1 MRFACDGAVGLW
13 HLCVGLPAVQDVL
26 QTSDPFPPFFFLLRT
41 CIAPDVLSIPLTAF
55 LLPLLQP
62 SFRPFAST
70 SLSALC
76 VTPFVS
82 FHAGQIALERASS
95 SRQAVLVM
103 GSLAEQYGY
112 DDSAESLIVTD
123 KDEAFIFQIM
133 PDDTATSALWVAQ
146 RVPDNHVG
154 VVTNG
159 LTVREVDFE
168 DGSAF
173 LSSSNL
179 RPIAK
184 AKGWWIE
191 GTPFDFTRIFGAAG
205 MGSQYGV
212 GRRMWSAY
220 RLLAPNQEFP
230 SHYNDFINDAPYP
243 ATAMTTKKV
252 GLQDVMRVMRD
263 YYQNTSFDMTQG
275 MAAGPFGTPDR
286 WGKGPGEKDVN
297 GTWERTIAI
306 YRSIV
311 TLVLESRSWLPDPVG
326 GTLWFAPHAAHTS
339 TYAPFPCGMDAI
351 PDSYGNASG
360 WGAINRGVAAWA
372 NRYVFNMAQLRFSD
386 AIVDV
391 AAARST
397 LDNASLALQAASDK
411 AYVAAPSTATM
422 VAVSKAFAAN
432 ADGIVAA
439 WWKLADEIVVKYAD
453 GGGHRGYPAWWLASK
468 DVGYTTPL

>member
-1 MRFACDGAVGLW
+1 MGLW

-252 GLQDVMRVMRD
+252 GLQDVMRVMR
-263 YYQNTSFDMTQG
+263 
-275 MAAGPFGTPDR
+275 
-286 WGKGPGEKDVN
+286 
-297 GTWERTIAI
+297 
-306 YRSIV
+306 
-311 TLVLESRSWLPDPVG
+311 ESQFHPPK
-326 GTLWFAPHAAHTS
+326 
-339 TYAPFPCGMDAI
+339 PCG
-351 PDSYGNASG
+351 
-360 WGAINRGVAAWA
+360 
-372 NRYVFNMAQLRFSD
+372 
-386 AIVDV
+386 
-391 AAARST
+391 
-397 LDNASLALQAASDK
+397 K
-411 AYVAAPSTATM
+411 
-422 VAVSKAFAAN
+422 
-432 ADGIVAA
+432 
-439 WWKLADEIVVKYAD
+439 
-453 GGGHRGYPAWWLASK
+453 
-468 DVGYTTPL
+468 